1 MATVFETAGIYSSY
15 PIPPRGFSHPVINI
29 THQENLDQQLM
40 PTPLRACVYRKHTSE
55 SFFTF
60 STLNL
65 MSGMPGLPQL
75 PELPELPFPLPELP
89 GNELPDFP
97 VLPDFPWEDLI
108 PPNQIIPDIDW
119 GNILPPDFPLIPGL
133 FDTTTVSVN
142 NNEYKVP
149 TFTTALSDQ
158 WLNDGN
164 QLIQSVDFG
173 DSPNAV
179 VGNTEMTV
187 DSSSWEGTYDI
198 SRVAR
203 ASINGDYLMAKQMD
217 IDPSVLPASQ
227 AVTISGSILEGSSQS
242 DTLRGLGGW
251 DVIDAKGGNDLVR
264 GGNGRDIICGGVGE
278 DELHGDFGRNTY
290 TSQVDGFTD
299 LIVVKSDQ
307 HLENWWYGTDG
318 NSPNGEKADII
329 EGLDAFDQIKVL
341 GVSTEQ
347 ISFAQGSAHG
357 LEGIA
362 IYADGALEALYTGG
376 NLSME
381 QLQSMTTGDNSNAAM
396 NNEIWSYNFGNEQP
410 AAI

>member
-1 MATVFETAGIYSSY
+1 
-15 PIPPRGFSHPVINI
+15 
-29 THQENLDQQLM
+29 
-40 PTPLRACVYRKHTSE
+40 
-55 SFFTF
+55 
-60 STLNL
+60 
-65 MSGMPGLPQL
+65 
-75 PELPELPFPLPELP
+75 
-89 GNELPDFP
+89 
-97 VLPDFPWEDLI
+97 
-108 PPNQIIPDIDW
+108 
-119 GNILPPDFPLIPGL
+119 
-133 FDTTTVSVN
+133 
-142 NNEYKVP
+142 
-149 TFTTALSDQ
+149 
-158 WLNDGN
+158 
-164 QLIQSVDFG
+164 
-173 DSPNAV
+173 
-179 VGNTEMTV
+179 MTV

-242 DTLRGLGGW
+242 DTLRSLGGW

>member
-1 MATVFETAGIYSSY
+1 MFIGNT
-15 PIPPRGFSHPVINI
+15 HP
-29 THQENLDQQLM
+29 
-40 PTPLRACVYRKHTSE
+40 S

-65 MSGMPGLPQL
+65 MSGTPGLPQL